1 MQILSTTNEIATTK
15 HKIGTVYW
23 YCLSSGEPE
32 ITRQPIAELVAD
44 AKYNLAHNLGGDPD
58 THNQCVFVGK
68 GAHRAARRALK
79 RDEIRVRIQSAE
91 GGPA

>member
-32 ITRQPIAELVAD
+32 ITRKPIGELVAE
-44 AKYNLAHNLGGDPD
+44 AKYNLSHNLGGDPD
-58 THNQCVFVGK
+58 TNNQCVFVGK

-79 RDEIRVRIQSAE
+79 RDEIRMGIH
-91 GGPA
+91 GK